1 MGWLP
6 NSPIKSLFCGVW
18 LEVAA
23 LCETE
28 TVYVHFF
35 KGSPLWLLQKK
46 IKKIMIVQAYLCR
59 LLCILHIQLIFNGC
73 IKYLVPLID
82 VRAADACIQEWS
94 KDYTK
99 SWRSE
104 LLSANNL
111 TWRVQ
116 PIHSASVWDVDNEKN
131 EYWLSFPPWNIFIYL
146 KFVLIWILVTQF
158 SYTLGCFSR
167 DLMGK
172 PLLMS
177 KLTQHCDVGKQTLQA
192 HLNQMAACL
201 KLFSP

>member
-1 MGWLP
+1 MWADYLIAQLSHCSVGSGWKLLLCV
-6 NSPIKSLFCGVW
+6 KQKQFMYTFLRAVHCGFC
-18 LEVAA
+18 
-23 LCETE
+23 
-28 TVYVHFF
+28 
-35 KGSPLWLLQKK
+35 KKK

-177 KLTQHCDVGKQTLQA
+177 KLTQHCFQLMLENKPCRLI
-192 HLNQMAACL
+192 
-201 KLFSP
+201 